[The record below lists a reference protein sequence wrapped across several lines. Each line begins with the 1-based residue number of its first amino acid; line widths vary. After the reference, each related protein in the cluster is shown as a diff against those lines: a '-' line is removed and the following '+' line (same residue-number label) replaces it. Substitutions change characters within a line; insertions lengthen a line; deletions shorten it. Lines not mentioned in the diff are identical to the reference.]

1 MDVLKIELVK
11 IENEILKTAIKEVP
25 HGGSEWVN
33 QVLIDKFN
41 LEFQYSNQVNSFDY
55 DAMYVISNISLMNP
69 NLINQIQNL
78 NYIIIVA
85 EKQRFCEGKGKNSTF
100 I

>member
-1 MDVLKIELVK
+1 MRKIL
-11 IENEILKTAIKEVP
+11 ISDFTTKEAP

-55 DAMYVISNISLMNP
+55 DAMYVISNISL
-69 NLINQIQNL
+69 
-78 NYIIIVA
+78 
-85 EKQRFCEGKGKNSTF
+85 NSNIF
-100 I
+100 PLYCIFMYGF